1 MLKILLANGFW
12 LRDDVLNW
20 MIKVFAEICFLNA
33 RMFTCS
39 CFIKR
44 RASLNLGYEC
54 NMTSKLSFEL

>member
-20 MIKVFAEICFLNA
+20 MIKVFAEIYLLMPVCLL
-33 RMFTCS
+33 CS